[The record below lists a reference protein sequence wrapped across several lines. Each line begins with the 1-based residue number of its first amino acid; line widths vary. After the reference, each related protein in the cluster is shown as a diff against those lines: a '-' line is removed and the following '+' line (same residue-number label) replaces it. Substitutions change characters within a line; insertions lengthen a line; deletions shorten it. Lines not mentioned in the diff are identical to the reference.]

1 MIYTSFLVEGKCC
14 NVVAIIFYVIGNG
27 CYVVVVRQEF
37 RKKFLLVF
45 AAEQTLFYIVC
56 PAKLDHTCRCKSGRG
71 NRQ

>member
-45 AAEQTLFYIVC
+45 AAEQTLLYIV
-56 PAKLDHTCRCKSGRG
+56 RYEYR
-71 NRQ
+71 